1 MNSLIYSKFDINVEL
16 HKKYNGAKSSTY
28 VANGTAFKVNLLRNF
43 LSLFNFSS
51 IIKIQYGTG
60 SLEGYL
66 SVDTV
71 TVSEYSFSS
80 FSFH

>member
-1 MNSLIYSKFDINVEL
+1 MNSFIYSKFDVNVEL

-28 VANGTAFKVNLLRNF
+28 VANGTAFKVNLLTNF
-43 LSLFNFSS
+43 LSLFDILS
-51 IIKIQYGTG
+51 ILKIQYGTG

-71 TVSEYSFSS
+71 TVSEYPLSSLSFN
-80 FSFH
+80 